1 MKQIF
6 VVTFVGFLAALWSAS
21 ARAESQDSD
30 YKGVTDPFS
39 DPTNYEFAEDE
50 KEDKE
55 FFHLGRY
62 LMIGFDT
69 GVGIFTGEL
78 GRTAQPGF
86 YVGLKLLYFF
96 DKSFAL
102 EAAGHY
108 SQHSQIVIPDAAK
121 VLELN
126 VTLIPITAGFRYYFD
141 TKAAPKAIAI
151 ANPYLAFGAGAYI
164 RQQQVLQDTASVLAG
179 GEATSSAFGGYAG
192 GGVEFSIYRRHLYLG
207 IDLRYHLVFF
217 NDETQKFFVD
227 GDRSGDYFTGVVG
240 ITYNF

>member
-1 MKQIF
+1 MKQIIAL
-6 VVTFVGFLAALWSAS
+6 TLVGFLTTLSPVT

-62 LMIGFDT
+62 LMLGVDT
-69 GVGIFTGEL
+69 GVGIFTGQM
-78 GRTAQPGF
+78 GSTAKPGF
-86 YVGLKLLYFF
+86 YVGVKLIYFL

-108 SQHSQIVIPDAAK
+108 SKHVQSVIPDAAR
-121 VLELN
+121 VLELD

-151 ANPYLAFGAGAYI
+151 ANPFLAFGAGAYI
-164 RQQQVLQDTASVLAG
+164 REQRVLQDTAAVLDG
-179 GEATSSAFGGYAG
+179 GAATSSAFGGYG
-192 GGVEFSIYRRHLYLG
+192 GAGVEFSIYRRHLYLSF
-207 IDLRYHLVFF
+207 DLRYHLIFF
-217 NDETQKFFVD
+217 NDEGEKFFTD
-227 GDRSGDYFTGVVG
+227 GDRGGDYFTGVIG
-240 ITYNF
+240 FTYNF

>member
-1 MKQIF
+1 
-6 VVTFVGFLAALWSAS
+6 
-21 ARAESQDSD
+21 
-30 YKGVTDPFS
+30 
-39 DPTNYEFAEDE
+39 
-50 KEDKE
+50 
-55 FFHLGRY
+55 
-62 LMIGFDT
+62 
-69 GVGIFTGEL
+69 VGIFTGEL
-78 GRTAQPGF
+78 GRNAQPGF
-86 YVGLKLLYFF
+86 YGGLKLLYFF

-108 SQHSQIVIPDAAK
+108 SQHNQLVVPDAAK
-121 VLELN
+121 ILELS
-126 VTLIPITAGFRYYFD
+126 VTLMPITAGFRYYFD

-151 ANPYLAFGAGAYI
+151 ANPFLAFGAGAYI

-217 NDETQKFFVD
+217 NDETTKFFVD